1 MAPRRRRRTLT
12 EAEQREQ
19 TVRDGNLQ
27 ALAKHP
33 AWPDLEASVGLKVVA
48 IERILL
54 GHVLAPNEPVD
65 QRLVDHWRGFID
77 GMQWL
82 VRQPLS
88 AENRL
93 ERQLQERGVTAE
105 GDSQ

>member
-1 MAPRRRRRTLT
+1 MRQRLRRSSLT
-12 EAEQREQ
+12 EAEKRDQ

-33 AWPDLEASVGLKVVA
+33 AWPDLEQSVGLKRLKLEQV
-48 IERILL
+48 LL
-54 GHVLAPNEPVD
+54 AHTLGKGPVN
-65 QRLVDHWRGFID
+65 QRFVDYNRGLID

-82 VRQPLS
+82 VSVPTT

-93 ERQLQERGVTAE
+93 ERYLKEHAVE
-105 GDSQ
+105 GEH